1 MSMRKWMEKFYPT
14 PASQIPREEAI
25 DHSIRKWEGLT
36 KSNRKRFN
44 IRAINWH
51 DQHVAGSMLF
61 STDSPADDPDLTI
74 SWSSCALCNA
84 FGNKQAIGNH
94 PAINWHDQH
103 ARFCMGCPLA
113 LSRGGVPCD
122 VLAKGETASP
132 WAKWIGD
139 NDPRP
144 MIVALKRAK
153 RMGLD
158 KQSLRVKAMVEAQA

>member
-1 MSMRKWMEKFYPT
+1 MSMRNWMAKFYPT
-14 PASQIPREEAI
+14 PASRVTKDAAI
-25 DHSIRKWEGLT
+25 DHSICKWEGLT
-36 KSNRKRFN
+36 KVNLKQFN
-44 IRAINWH
+44 IR
-51 DQHVAGSMLF
+51 VAGSMLF
-61 STDSPADDPDLTI
+61 STDSPADDPDLHI
-74 SWSSCALCNA
+74 GGHSCALCKV
-84 FGNKQAIGNH
+84 FGNNPAIGNH

-122 VLAKGETASP
+122 VRANGETASP

-153 RMGLD
+153 RTGLD
-158 KQSLRVKAMVEAQA
+158 KQSLRVRAMVEAQD